1 MLAHD
6 GVNFIDGDMFA
17 HGLGQPIKLPGFI
30 AGILQGAVQR
40 RQPFALAQAVEQ
52 RPGKGIAVEQ
62 AMEIGAERRGR
73 RRLSPRRPLPAP
85 LYATAA
91 AAGSLP
97 RGASRPYEFH
107 SH

>member
-30 AGILQGAVQR
+30 AGILRALSSGAS
-40 RQPFALAQAVEQ
+40 PALAQAVEQ

-62 AMEIGAERRGR
+62 AMEIGAERRPSS
-73 RRLSPRRPLPAP
+73 LIAPSSTACPA
-85 LYATAA
+85 LC
-91 AAGSLP
+91 SCS
-97 RGASRPYEFH
+97 RGGQPASRRVSPI
-107 SH
+107 

>member
-17 HGLGQPIKLPGFI
+17 HGVGQQIKLAGFI

-40 RQPFALAQAVEQ
+40 RQPFALAQAVDQ
-52 RPGKGIAVEQ
+52 RAGKGIAVEQ
-62 AMEIGAERRGR
+62 AVEIGAERQAVVADRAVATDC
-73 RRLSPRRPLPAP
+73 PA
-85 LYATAA
+85 LCSCSSG
-91 AAGSLP
+91 GSLP
-97 RGASRPYEFH
+97 RGASRPYEFR